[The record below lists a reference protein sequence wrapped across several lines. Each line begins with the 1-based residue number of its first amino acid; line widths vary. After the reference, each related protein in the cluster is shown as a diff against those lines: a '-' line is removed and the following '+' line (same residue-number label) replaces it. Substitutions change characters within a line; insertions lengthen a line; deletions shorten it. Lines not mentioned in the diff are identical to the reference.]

1 MEKHKYRGIK
11 QHTQTNNGFK
21 KEITRKNRKYLE
33 TNENK
38 NTTYQDLRD
47 EVKAVLRGNLYLN
60 SYIKQE
66 NLKST
71 IQLYT

>member
-1 MEKHKYRGIK
+1 MKISGEIK
-11 QHTQTNNGFK
+11 
-21 KEITRKNRKYLE
+21 RYLE

-38 NTTYQDLRD
+38 NTIYQDLRD

-71 IQLYT
+71 I